1 MEKGKYKK
9 SEFLKIPSPEF
20 ETKRDIKAEWFNMF
34 SEEETLQIIKNQQ
47 LPSLTEV
54 KVENL
59 SGLFRGSNSGKE
71 EMDQMKRS
79 YSFSLWDVGFYLEHR
94 ILKSLENKDG
104 GVIELARIYSP
115 VFKILNPNKIPKQA
129 VTKGVEVHEYE
140 VDESTPGIQPL
151 NLTLPREVEEL
162 NKVFEDVLKS
172 NGEDSAKYFMTDKSL
187 NRIISTMREIYSILE
202 SRRV

>member
-1 MEKGKYKK
+1 MEKGKYKNT
-9 SEFLKIPSPEF
+9 EFLKTSSLEF
-20 ETKRDIKAEWFNMF
+20 ETKRDIKAEWFNIF

-71 EMDQMKRS
+71 EMDQIKRS

-104 GVIELARIYSP
+104 GAIELTRIYSP
-115 VFKILNPNKIPKQA
+115 VFKILNPKKIPKQA

-151 NLTLPREVEEL
+151 NLTLPSEVEEL
-162 NKVFEDVLKS
+162 QKVFEDVLKS
-172 NGEDSAKYFMTDKSL
+172 NGEDSKKYFMADKSL
-187 NRIISTMREIYSILE
+187 NRIISTMREIYSMLE
-202 SRRV
+202 SRKI